1 MFEKAIIMDT
11 KILKEKIIKLYDNGL
26 TLNQILDHLVKEDK
40 LDVTFMEVRLV
51 VSEIEDE
58 RNLYSNEP
66 EEEKEIEE
74 EEEEIEEVPECVIEM
89 NAILQPGAPLQ
100 GKAKFKSGRAMK
112 FMMDQ
117 SGRIGIEPIGTEQPN
132 QDELKIFQQELIRQ
146 LKSGMV

>member
-1 MFEKAIIMDT
+1 MIDK
-11 KILKEKIIKLYDNGL
+11 KLKDKVIKLYDKGL
-26 TLNQILDHLVKEDK
+26 NLNQILDHLVKEDK
-40 LDVTFMEVRLV
+40 LDITFMDVRLL

-58 RNLYSNEP
+58 RNLYANEP
-66 EEEKEIEE
+66 EK
-74 EEEEIEEVPECVIEM
+74 EEEIEEVEAEVEEVEECVIEM

-117 SGRIGIEPIGTEQPN
+117 SGRIGIEPIGAEQPN
-132 QDELKIFQQELIRQ
+132 QEELKIFQQELIRQ

>member
-1 MFEKAIIMDT
+1 MAENK
-11 KILKEKIIKLYDNGL
+11 LKEKVLKLYDKGL

-40 LDVTFMEVRLV
+40 LDVTFMDVRLA

-58 RNLYSNEP
+58 RNLYTNEP
-66 EEEKEIEE
+66 EPEEVVEDEE
-74 EEEEIEEVPECVIEM
+74 PEIEEVPEVLIEM

-117 SGRIGIEPIGTEQPN
+117 SGRIGIEPIGAEQPD
-132 QDELKIFQQELIRQ
+132 QMELQIFQQELIRQ
-146 LKSGMV
+146 LKAGMV

>member
-1 MFEKAIIMDT
+1 MAENK
-11 KILKEKIIKLYDNGL
+11 LKEKVLKLYDKGL

-40 LDVTFMEVRLV
+40 LDVTFMDVRLA

-58 RNLYSNEP
+58 RNLYTNEP
-66 EEEKEIEE
+66 EPEEVVEE
-74 EEEEIEEVPECVIEM
+74 EEPEIEEVPEVLIEM

-117 SGRIGIEPIGTEQPN
+117 SGRIGIEPIGAEQPD
-132 QDELKIFQQELIRQ
+132 QMELQIFQQELIRQ
-146 LKSGMV
+146 LKAGMV